1 MTNMKKSY
9 HLSRGPIIVLLLL
22 VVLLIGLFVRFLDL
36 MQASIEEVSVQSTL
50 LNMQQ
55 LMHFQ
60 SSLTKNQE
68 CTFLNKRDL
77 FQQFNVS
84 SADSSSVKN
93 TPGSWAYDFKK
104 HQLIYNVRSSG
115 YFKSKHP
122 QQMVI
127 DLYCNQGNVIFKVD
141 SFQWCHDKKIW
152 GCTVW

>member
-1 MTNMKKSY
+1 MKKSY
-9 HLSRGPIIVLLLL
+9 RLSRGPIIVLLLL
-22 VVLLIGLFVRFLDL
+22 VVLLIGLFIRFLDL
-36 MQASIEEVSVQSTL
+36 IQASIEEVSVQSSL

-60 SSLTKNQE
+60 GSFSETKNPE
-68 CTFLNKRDL
+68 CTFLNKSDL

-84 SADSSSVKN
+84 SSDSSSVKN
-93 TPGSWAYDFKK
+93 TPGSWVYDSKK
-104 HQLIYNVRSSG
+104 HQLIYIVRSRS

-141 SFQWCHDKKIW
+141 SFQWCHEKKIW
-152 GCTVW
+152 GCTAW